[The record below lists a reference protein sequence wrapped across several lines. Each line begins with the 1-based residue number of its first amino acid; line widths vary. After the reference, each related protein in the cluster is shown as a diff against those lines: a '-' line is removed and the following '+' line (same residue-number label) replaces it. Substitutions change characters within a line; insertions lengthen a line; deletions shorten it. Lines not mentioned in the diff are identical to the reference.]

1 MILNYGPGYKCFQG
15 FEEIDWE
22 LGSIKDEIEL
32 IRLYGSNVMAIILN
46 LVGVEAGKEDEI
58 EQQLRKDL
66 SIPVINIMRDG
77 VDELIPIVKNFIEK
91 YKKP

>member
-1 MILNYGPGYKCFQG
+1 MCFQG
-15 FEEIDWE
+15 FEEIDLE